1 METLNRESASLEHFM
16 HETDEL
22 EQDPVVS
29 HHFTKGAVVVLVA
42 LIVCMVAAGVS
53 ILSFANG
60 LQHDRQARQDAMTAI
75 AAKIPA
81 ATGWSEDSSS
91 SPSLGKVYN
100 KTWKTNTV
108 VNLDEVADRLGVPM
122 GDMAYPA
129 GCKEGNSGE
138 FYIQLCS
145 ANMGKTVSVI
155 ID

>member
-1 METLNRESASLEHFM
+1 METLNRESAPLEQFM
-16 HETDEL
+16 QETDDL

-29 HHFTKGAVVVLVA
+29 HHFTKGAVVILVA

-53 ILSFANG
+53 ILNFANG
-60 LQHDRQARQDAMTAI
+60 LQHDRQARHDAMTAI

-81 ATGWSEDSSS
+81 TGWAEDSSS

-100 KTWKTNTV
+100 KTWKINTA
-108 VNLDEVADRLGVPM
+108 VNLDEVATRLDIPM
-122 GDMAYPA
+122 SDMAYPA
-129 GCKEGNSGE
+129 GCKEGSSGE